1 MQKYA
6 EVRVLGQG
14 SFGKAVLCRRKSDR
28 RLVVVK
34 EIRIESLS
42 ASEKA
47 DAFHEASI
55 LASLDHPFIVKYYE
69 SFEEG
74 GKFFIV
80 MEYADGGDLAKVI
93 QQKSNSK
100 LFPEE
105 EVLRIFVQIALA
117 IKYIHDKKILHRDL
131 KCQNVF
137 LMKDGTVKLGDFG
150 IARVLEHTFQLCRTQ
165 IGTPY
170 YLSPEICEGKNYNA
184 KTDIWSLG
192 CILYELCTLHHAF
205 TAQNMNALFVNI
217 ILGRYDPIPKSFSN
231 ELQLLISRMLTYD
244 SRMRP
249 SINSVLATPM
259 IKAYIRSWF
268 PKVAGVKPAPERIRS
283 AVSDDGGI
291 LLHSKRKQA
300 ELKRKELII
309 QEEMQRAKRIQE
321 IVKRRRDAD
330 QIRKKQ
336 EVARRRKEQEERARR
351 IEKVMKINLDTAGQ
365 IRYNEYIEN
374 REKAEENRKRAQGN
388 IVQEKELWGYHGDK
402 RQDMSWEQT
411 NIRVPVDTTK
421 MVPIPDVQVPV
432 DSTRIIPTPDIQ
444 VPVNS
449 TRMMPI
455 PDVRVPVDTTHIIPT
470 PDIQVPVETTR
481 IFAFPNHDDIENT
494 HLHPMQSCWHQVPV
508 ETTQIWSPTGA
519 HDEHPREQC
528 EGTPKQIA
536 SPESVRD
543 ATHREDGPSHPG
555 FDSLLPQSP
564 PTKLELSPRLILS
577 PTQKQSPILKK
588 PNISDASP
596 VRTSIRKAVSID
608 SGFLD
613 ASVSI
618 QPPRAKTP
626 SAKVSGNFPGSY
638 SSGLILTQDERR
650 QQMQKQR
657 EELEASRKM
666 LLEMGMKTKRQMED
680 LSPLV
685 PTISKSS
692 HRGTLSRSLG
702 GLKTRSRSKSYIEDS
717 RAHYETD
724 NETTTQIHELQES
737 VKTALAL
744 SESDDDA
751 TDEFEISEPSKFY
764 FQDRE
769 LSFPVVKDS
778 DSLTYRAEAI
788 RAFLEKELGIERLL
802 ELTKELE
809 LQNAGLDILSQ
820 LCQQVHPGVVI
831 LLQQLII
838 LDQLIASS

>member
-42 ASEKA
+42 ANEKA

-150 IARVLEHTFQLCRTQ
+150 IARVREHTFQLCKTQ

-217 ILGRYDPIPKSFSN
+217 IRGRYDPIPKSFSN

-249 SINSVLATPM
+249 SINGVLATPM

-268 PKVAGVKPAPERIRS
+268 PKVAGVKPGPERIRS

-330 QIRKKQ
+330 QIRKQQ
-336 EVARRRKEQEERARR
+336 EVARRRKEQEERAKR

-365 IRYNEYIEN
+365 IRYSEYIEN
-374 REKAEENRKRAQGN
+374 REKAEENRKRAQGQAGN
-388 IVQEKELWGYHGDK
+388 IVQEKETWWCEGDT
-402 RQDMSWEQT
+402 RQDMPLEQP

-421 MVPIPDVQVPV
+421 IIPTPDVQVPV

-444 VPVNS
+444 VPVDS
-449 TRMMPI
+449 TRIMPI
-455 PDVRVPVDTTHIIPT
+455 PDVRIPVDTTHIIPT

-481 IFAFPNHDDIENT
+481 IFAFPNHDDVENT
-494 HLHPMQSCWHQVPV
+494 HLHPMQSCLDQAPV
-508 ETTQIWSPTGA
+508 ETTQIWDQPSA
-519 HDEHPREQC
+519 MQEQSG
-528 EGTPKQIA
+528 GTPKQIR
-536 SPESVRD
+536 SPPESPHLFPEAR
-543 ATHREDGPSHPG
+543 HLEDGTG
-555 FDSLLPQSP
+555 FDSFLPLSP
-564 PTKLELSPRLILS
+564 PTKLELSPKLILP
-577 PTQKQSPILKK
+577 PTQKQSPILTK
-588 PNISDASP
+588 PNVGDASP

-626 SAKVSGNFPGSY
+626 SANVSGKFPGSY
-638 SSGLILTQDERR
+638 SSGLVLTKDERR

-657 EELEASRKM
+657 EELEASRKL

-685 PTISKSS
+685 PTSS

-702 GLKTRSRSKSYIEDS
+702 LATRTRSKSYIEDS
-717 RAHYETD
+717 RAHFETA
-724 NETTTQIHELQES
+724 TQIHELQES
-737 VKTALAL
+737 VNTALAL
-744 SESDDDA
+744 SESDDDD

-809 LQNAGLDILSQ
+809 LQNARLDILSQ
-820 LCQQVHPGVVI
+820 MCQQVHPGVVI

-838 LDQLIASS
+838 LDQLIANS